1 MRLPPA
7 YQFPTTT
14 VFIDDNMEFIEA
26 VQSGIES
33 DHILVKKFDD
43 PKKALNFLQNNT
55 KPENRHHAWT
65 RVSPSEN
72 DFDSVSIEVK
82 FSKICSMREDK
93 NRSKQIT
100 TVVVD
105 YQMPEVDGLTF
116 LAMLKD
122 FPVRKILLTG
132 IADAEIAIKAL
143 DRGLIDAYVRKHDHN
158 LLRKIQEIIL
168 NNQVN
173 YFQEQSGLINSALKI
188 SQEND
193 NFLSASYC
201 DLFQTVK
208 EKYKATEHYLMDENG
223 SCMFLSKNARR
234 VNLIIKSLEQIN
246 SEHGLAVNGEPPR
259 LAGSGHQPLRLGSDY
274 YYTIET

>member
-26 VQSGIES
+26 IQSGIES
-33 DHILVKKFDD
+33 AHTIIEKFDD
-43 PKKALNFLQNNT
+43 PKKALNFLQDNT
-55 KPENRHHAWT
+55 TPRNRHDAWT
-65 RVSPSEN
+65 RVIPSEN

-82 FSKICSMREDK
+82 FSKICSMLDDE
-93 NRSKQIT
+93 NRFKQIT

-122 FPVRKILLTG
+122 FPMRKILLTG
-132 IADAEIAIKAL
+132 VADAEIAIKAL
-143 DRGLIDAYVRKHDHN
+143 DRGLIDAYVRKHDTN
-158 LLRKIQEIIL
+158 LLHKIQDIIT

-173 YFQEQSGLINSALKI
+173 YFHAQSSLINSALKI

-193 NFLSASYC
+193 SLLSASYNN
-201 DLFQTVK
+201 LFQTVK
-208 EKYKATEHYLMDENG
+208 EKYQAIEHYLMDENG
-223 SCMFLSKNARR
+223 SCMFLSKNTQR
-234 VNLIIKSLEQIN
+234 VNLIIKSGEQIN
-246 SEHGLAVNGEPPR
+246 SEHGFVANNEAQILEE
-259 LAGSGHQPLRLGSDY
+259 SGHLPLCMGSDY

>member
-33 DHILVKKFDD
+33 DQILVKKFDD
-43 PKKALNFLQNNT
+43 PKRALNFLQNNT
-55 KPENRHHAWT
+55 TPQNRHHAWT
-65 RVSPSEN
+65 RISPSEN

-82 FSKICSMREDK
+82 FSKICSMIDDK

-173 YFQEQSGLINSALKI
+173 YFQEQSSLINSALKI

-208 EKYKATEHYLMDENG
+208 EEYKAIEHYLMDENG
-223 SCMFLSKNARR
+223 SCMFLSKNAR
-234 VNLIIKSLEQIN
+234 VNLVIKSIEQIN
-246 SEHGLAVNGEPPR
+246 SEDGFVASNEAHSLKE
-259 LAGSGHQPLRLGSDY
+259 SGHLPLRLGSDY
-274 YYTIET
+274 YYTIQT